1 MRYEV
6 SPAHREHAA
15 PRGSAVPSSPA
26 RDCWSRKSTKQP
38 RVVWPI
44 SASARTMTVFLA
56 RQARLECRAA
66 PVVASGRR
74 HLVTGNGTGLPLGV
88 AAAARLFETAVR
100 GGRHEIEFWAG
111 TIATFRSPALAPRLG
126 APRGGRKAE
135 FSRLVIRC
143 PIGGGWPRG
152 RRPLGC
158 VLCLLSVASQKVGAP
173 AA

>member
-15 PRGSAVPSSPA
+15 PRGSAVPSSRA

-111 TIATFRSPALAPRLG
+111 TIATFRSPASAPRRG
-126 APRGGRKAE
+126 APRG
-135 FSRLVIRC
+135 
-143 PIGGGWPRG
+143 
-152 RRPLGC
+152 
-158 VLCLLSVASQKVGAP
+158 VGARP
-173 AA
+173 NFLCQSFLARMARLAPYSWRQRNGKPYARW

>member
-15 PRGSAVPSSPA
+15 PRGSAVPSSRA

-100 GGRHEIEFWAG
+100 GGRHEIEFWAELVAMLR
-111 TIATFRSPALAPRLG
+111 IARPVRPGAERLG
-126 APRGGRKAE
+126 GWAQGRTFSVRAFSPEWPGWRPIPGGNATENRTH
-135 FSRLVIRC
+135 
-143 PIGGGWPRG
+143 
-152 RRPLGC
+152 GC
-158 VLCLLSVASQKVGAP
+158 YYLAVGAR
-173 AA
+173 